1 MIDLVCNTW
10 LKRAKK
16 NGRDFNSKPVKTVNA
31 KLQWDLL
38 CFFFFLFQL
47 FLYSFVSYIDRKGCM
62 AVYYFVLLDV

>member
-10 LKRAKK
+10 LRRAKK

-31 KLQWDLL
+31 NITMRLIV
-38 CFFFFLFQL
+38 FFCFLFQL